1 MKRKWHN
8 LQGIMAAFGLLAL
21 ILDSN
26 LALKGA
32 RLGMELCIQ
41 TVIPSLFP
49 FFVMSMLFTSS
60 LSEHVAS
67 PVQVLTRFLGI
78 PDASVSVWIPAI
90 MGGYPVGA
98 KCVSDF
104 YQRNQISRSE
114 AQWLLAFCSNAGPAF
129 LFGMVSC
136 FFPERKM
143 IWQLWI
149 IHIFSAVLTALAI
162 PAKKADQHA
171 QQSEAESQKTSIILS
186 AAKAMGLVCCWVIL
200 FRTVIA
206 FLDAWFLW
214 IFPSWVQVLLIGILE
229 LTNGCC
235 QLMLVTNVELRFVL
249 CACMLSFGGICVL
262 FQTASVTRGLSLG
275 YYVKG
280 KLIQTIFSFLLSYAV
295 VEKSIV
301 FPAVALLFLILCRKA
316 QNRYSNSRIL
326 PV

>member
-1 MKRKWHN
+1 MERKWKH
-8 LQGIMAAFGLLAL
+8 LQGMMAAIGLLAL
-21 ILDSN
+21 IFDSN

-32 RLGMELCIQ
+32 RLGMELCIR

-49 FFVMSMLFTSS
+49 FFVMSMLLTKS
-60 LSEHVAS
+60 LSEHAVS
-67 PVQVLTRFLGI
+67 QVKVITGLLGI
-78 PDASVSVWIPAI
+78 PEGASSVWITAVL
-90 MGGYPVGA
+90 GGYPVGA

-104 YQRNQISRSE
+104 YQRHQISRGD
-114 AQWLLAFCSNAGPAF
+114 AQRLLAFCSNAGPSF

-143 IWQLWI
+143 IWQLWM
-149 IHIFSAVLTALAI
+149 IHLFSAVLTAMAI
-162 PAKKADQHA
+162 TAKKPDQHA
-171 QQSEAESQKTSIILS
+171 QRSEAESQETSIILS

-214 IFPSWVQVLLIGILE
+214 IFPSWLQVLLIGILE

-275 YYVKG
+275 YYING
-280 KLIQTIFSFLLSYAV
+280 KLMQTLFSFLLSCAV

-301 FPAVALLFLILCRKA
+301 FPVIALIFLILFRKV
-316 QNRYSNSRIL
+316 QNRYSNSRVL

>member
-1 MKRKWHN
+1 MERTWKH
-8 LQGIMAAFGLLAL
+8 LQGMMAAVGLLAL
-21 ILDSN
+21 IFDSN

-32 RLGMELCIQ
+32 RSGMELCIQ

-49 FFVMSMLFTSS
+49 FFVMSMLLTKS
-60 LSEHVAS
+60 LSEHAAS
-67 PVQVLTRFLGI
+67 PVKVLTRFLGI
-78 PDASVSVWIPAI
+78 PEAAASVWIPAVL
-90 MGGYPVGA
+90 GGYPVGA

-104 YQRNQISRSE
+104 YQRHQISRGD
-114 AQWLLAFCSNAGPAF
+114 AQRLLAFCSNAGPSF

-143 IWQLWI
+143 IWQLWM
-149 IHIFSAVLTALAI
+149 IHIFSAVLTAMAI
-162 PAKKADQHA
+162 PAINKDQYA
-171 QQSEAESQKTSIILS
+171 QKSEAEPRETSIIWS

-200 FRTVIA
+200 FRTMIA

-214 IFPSWVQVLLIGILE
+214 IFPPWLQVLFIGMLE

-235 QLMLVTNVELRFVL
+235 QLMIVTNVELRFVL

-262 FQTASVTRGLSLG
+262 FQTASVTRGLPLG

-280 KLIQTIFSFLLSYAV
+280 KLIQTIFSFFLSCAV
-295 VEKSIV
+295 VERSIV
-301 FPAVALLFLILCRKA
+301 FPVAALIFLILYRKV
-316 QNRYSNSRIL
+316 QKRYSNSRIL